1 MSEQRGSPL
10 SGAAEQAGPTVGA
23 KGPKTAAFA
32 LEDLKRLLR
41 LPVSFLDRLRTL
53 ILGFKQATTL
63 QAEPRP
69 HLFPCHAAAC
79 HTAWLCRRPK
89 RCTFAHRSPTAALGA
104 AAD

>member
-10 SGAAEQAGPTVGA
+10 SGAAEQAGPTVDA

-53 ILGFKQATTL
+53 ILGFQQATFGRAAP
-63 QAEPRP
+63 QR
-69 HLFPCHAAAC
+69 FPCHAAAC
-79 HTAWLCRRPK
+79 HTA
-89 RCTFAHRSPTAALGA
+89 
-104 AAD
+104 